1 MRILVIDDEVIFSKK
16 MKKQITN
23 LGYKCDKAFN
33 LYNGLLKAKNKPYDA
48 IVIDDHLPDGNVV
61 EKIGEFN
68 SCRSSPEIIIV
79 TAESDPNAA
88 ELSIKKGA
96 WDYIPKSVS
105 LDVLQSVLTNIF
117 QYRMGKNK
125 TGKQQ
130 KIIRNGII
138 GKSYKLLKC
147 LDTIAKV
154 AKGEKSVLITGET
167 GTGKE
172 LFAKAVHM
180 NSNRAEKMLIVAD
193 CTSIP
198 EALAES
204 LLFGH
209 LRGSFTGA
217 NNSTIGFFLQA
228 DKGTLFL
235 DEIGEL
241 SLSLQKSFLRV
252 LQEKKVRPIGSIKE
266 IPCDFRLVSA
276 TNRDLESMFSKG
288 LFRKDLYYRLN
299 TTVIHLPPLRERKDD
314 IELLLKHNLQKI
326 CTKEDTKPK
335 TYSRGFAEALYN
347 YRWPGNVRELINVIE
362 TVCTNASEDD
372 ELRVHHLP
380 SNIRAIL
387 TKKKLKSG
395 ENKNTSTFHTK
406 TTPETVN
413 AAIRINAEQKGKFPT
428 FKESRKKII
437 NELEKA
443 YIEELLAYT
452 NKDFSKACH
461 VSGLSRARLY
471 ELLKK
476 HSVLTKNT

>member
-1 MRILVIDDEVIFSKK
+1 MRILVIDDEVIFRKK
-16 MKKQITN
+16 MKKQITS

-33 LYNGLLKAKNKPYDA
+33 LYNGLLKAKNEPYDA
-48 IVIDDHLPDGNVV
+48 IVIDDNLPDGNAV
-61 EKIGEFN
+61 EKIVEFN
-68 SCRSSPEIIIV
+68 SCRSSPEVIIV
-79 TAESDPNAA
+79 TAESDPKAA

-105 LDVLQSVLTNIF
+105 LEVLQSVLTNIF
-117 QYRMGKNK
+117 QYRIGKNN

-138 GKSYKLLKC
+138 GNSYQLLKC

-180 NSNRAEKMLIVAD
+180 NSNRAKEMFIVAD

-209 LRGSFTGA
+209 VRGSFTGA
-217 NNSTIGFFLQA
+217 DNSTIGLFLQA

-276 TNRDLESMFSKG
+276 TNRDLESMVSKG
-288 LFRKDLYYRLN
+288 SFRKDLFYRLN
-299 TTVIHLPPLRERKDD
+299 TTVIHLPSLRERKDD
-314 IELLLKHNLQKI
+314 ILLLLKHYLQKFRTI
-326 CTKEDTKPK
+326 QDTKPN
-335 TYSRGFAEALYN
+335 TYSQGFAEALYN
-347 YRWPGNVRELINVIE
+347 YSWPGNVRELINVIE
-362 TVCTNASEDD
+362 TACTNASEDD

-395 ENKNTSTFHTK
+395 EKKKKKAHST
-406 TTPETVN
+406 
-413 AAIRINAEQKGKFPT
+413 QKQPP
-428 FKESRKKII
+428 RP
-437 NELEKA
+437 
-443 YIEELLAYT
+443 
-452 NKDFSKACH
+452 
-461 VSGLSRARLY
+461 
-471 ELLKK
+471 
-476 HSVLTKNT
+476 